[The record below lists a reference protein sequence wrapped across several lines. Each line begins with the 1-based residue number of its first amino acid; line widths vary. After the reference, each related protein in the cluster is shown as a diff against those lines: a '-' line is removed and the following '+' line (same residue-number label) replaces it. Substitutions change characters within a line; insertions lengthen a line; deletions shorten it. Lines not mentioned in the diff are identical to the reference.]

1 VVDFQTQK
9 LLMNP
14 LISIHGLT
22 KKYGSVTALEDIDVE
37 LEAAGPVG
45 LIGKNGAG
53 KTTLLSV
60 LSGALRPD
68 RGVVK
73 ILGSS
78 PESSAVKGRISIL
91 LQDANFKHGIPVATQ
106 LRHFA
111 RLLGMSKAQAEVEIR
126 NILERTNNTAH
137 AFSKPR
143 ALSYGQRKRLAIV
156 QALIGKP
163 ELVLLDE
170 PTSGLDPVAASEV
183 RGLIREWSRDT
194 AFIVSSHNLYEIED
208 ICKTIILLDRG
219 RLITHA
225 AIADFAAG
233 SNILNLVLNRPL
245 TEQLR
250 FNLLNINE
258 ITEIITHDAKPE
270 KFSIQ
275 VQSDN
280 PDKLQLQ
287 IQSLVVEHGFSIVMF
302 SRGKTLADGVI
313 DLVAP
318 GK

>member
-1 VVDFQTQK
+1 
-9 LLMNP
+9 MHP
-14 LISIHGLT
+14 LINIEGLV
-22 KKYGSVTALEDIDVE
+22 KKYGSVTALEDVNLV
-37 LEAAGPVG
+37 LEAAGPAG

-53 KTTLLSV
+53 KTTLLSI
-60 LSGALRPD
+60 LSGTLKPD
-68 RGVVK
+68 KGVVQVM
-73 ILGSS
+73 GST
-78 PESSAVKGRISIL
+78 PESSAVKGRISML
-91 LQDANFKHGIPVATQ
+91 LQDANFKRGIPIDVQ
-106 LRHFA
+106 IKHFA
-111 RLLGMSKAQAEVEIR
+111 RLLGMSRTQADLEVR
-126 NILERTNNTAH
+126 NILEKTNNSAYAH
-137 AFSKPR
+137 SKPH

-170 PTSGLDPVAASEV
+170 PTAGLDPVAASEI
-183 RGLIREWSRDT
+183 RSLIREWSRDT

-219 RLITHA
+219 HLIAHT
-225 AIADFAAG
+225 AITDFATG
-233 SNILNLVLNRPL
+233 SNLLNLVLNRPL
-245 TEQLR
+245 TEELR
-250 FNLLNINE
+250 INLLKINE
-258 ITEIITHDAKPE
+258 ITEILTHSSNPE

-275 VQSDN
+275 VQSET
-280 PDKLQLQ
+280 PDQLQLQ